1 MQGGVCSFVS
11 NSAINFTRSY
21 LPFWVQSFFN
31 SGETMHQYLRSFVVT
46 LLLTSAGIA
55 QQPSSR
61 SNEILVKAQEST
73 TRGHYQDSV
82 KLLRSLPK
90 DELKNC
96 FPCEIELAVAEGNLG
111 NSKASIEAASQALAL
126 ASTAQQ
132 KETAHRVKG
141 SALLG
146 LAASDSKSLA
156 AAESEFR
163 QALES
168 DPDSQIAK
176 FMLGNTLLKEKRDS
190 EGTAVL
196 KTYLESHPDDFKM
209 ADFAQ
214 RLIEQPRRARERF
227 APEFEVTTAQGQHF
241 TSKDL
246 AGKVVVLDFWAT
258 WCPPCRESV
267 PELRDL
273 SHKYADKKF
282 VIISISNDD
291 DQKQWSDFIAKKQ
304 MTWPQYFDEDKR
316 VSSLFNVHSFPTY
329 MVIDGEGAIVTELV
343 GLDERQRVA
352 ARLKDTLRQMK
363 ELE

>member
-1 MQGGVCSFVS
+1 MRRYLHFFV
-11 NSAINFTRSY
+11 A
-21 LPFWVQSFFN
+21 
-31 SGETMHQYLRSFVVT
+31 
-46 LLLTSAGIA
+46 LLLTSAGNA
-55 QQPSSR
+55 QQPSSHA
-61 SNEILVKAQEST
+61 SEILAKAQEST
-73 TRGHYQDSV
+73 TQGHFQDSV

-90 DELKNC
+90 DELKTC
-96 FPCEIELAVAEGNLG
+96 FRCEIELAVAEGKLA
-111 NSKASIEAASQALAL
+111 NSKASLEAANQALAL

-146 LAASDSKSLA
+146 AASDSKSLA

-168 DPDSQIAK
+168 DPDSQVAK
-176 FMLGNTLLKEKRDS
+176 FMLGNTLLREKRDP
-190 EGTAVL
+190 EGIAVL
-196 KTYLESHPDDFKM
+196 KAYLESHPDDFKL
-209 ADFAQ
+209 AAFAE

-273 SHKYADKKF
+273 SHKYAEKKF

-304 MTWPQYFDEDKR
+304 MTWPQYFDDGKR

-329 MVIDGEGAIVTELV
+329 MVIDGEGAIVSELV

-352 ARLKDTLRQMK
+352 ARLKDTLKQMK

>member
-1 MQGGVCSFVS
+1 
-11 NSAINFTRSY
+11 
-21 LPFWVQSFFN
+21 
-31 SGETMHQYLRSFVVT
+31 MHRSFNFSIV
-46 LLLTSAGIA
+46 LLMLTSATVA
-55 QQPSSR
+55 QQPSPRAS
-61 SNEILVKAQEST
+61 EAVAKAQEST
-73 TRGHYQDSV
+73 MRGKFQDAV
-82 KLLRSLPK
+82 KILRGLPK

-96 FPCEIELAVAEGNLG
+96 YQCEIELSVAEGNLG
-111 NSKASIEAASQALAL
+111 NSKAAVEAANQAIALAT
-126 ASTAQQ
+126 TAKQ
-132 KETAHRVKG
+132 KETAHRVRG

-146 LAASDSKSLA
+146 AAASDSKFLA
-156 AAESEFR
+156 AAETEFR

-168 DPDSQIAK
+168 DPESQTAK
-176 FMLGNTLLKEKRDS
+176 FLLGTTLLKEKRDA
-190 EGTAVL
+190 EGITVL

-209 ADFAQ
+209 AAYAQ

-227 APEFEVTTAQGQHF
+227 APDFEVTTAQGQHF
-241 TSKDL
+241 TSKEL

-273 SHKYADKKF
+273 SQKYADKKF

-304 MTWPQYFDEDKR
+304 MTWPQYFDDGKR

-352 ARLKDTLRQMK
+352 ARLKETLRQMK